1 MEAER
6 QAIEAVVRDYVEGMV
21 RADAT
26 LLRSAFHPD
35 SRIVGHFGPDLQ
47 WLSPEAF
54 IAGLQARGPVVAEG
68 EAPVWRLESLD
79 LTGDTAL
86 AKVTDVYAGL
96 DFIDY
101 LSLLKID
108 GRWRIVHKLFHLH
121 G

>member
-26 LLRSAFHPD
+26 LLRSAFQPD
-35 SRIVGHFGPDLQ
+35 SRIVGYFGPDLQ

-54 IAGLQARGPVVAEG
+54 IASLQARGPVVAEG

-96 DFIDY
+96 DFTDY